1 MEEQNNST
9 LIQIKE
15 LTNIIDDSKNIIK
28 AYENENENLKI
39 EFEKLNYQYKMLQNK
54 QIENEDNNELNDSN
68 HKNQIN

>member
-1 MEEQNNST
+1 MEEQKNST

-15 LTNIIDDSKNIIK
+15 LTNIINDSKNINK
-28 AYENENENLKI
+28 AYENENENLII
-39 EFEKLNYQYKMLQNK
+39 EFEKFNYQYKILQNK